1 MTNRF
6 FRLMHQLFEGTGDV
20 GSTASG
26 DEPERM
32 RVAPK
37 PNGYADMASSV
48 GFIDLRH

>member
-6 FRLMHQLFEGTGDV
+6 FRLMHQLFQ
-20 GSTASG
+20 STRDGNSTPSG
-26 DEPERM
+26 DGREHM

-37 PNGYADMASSV
+37 PREYADMASSV